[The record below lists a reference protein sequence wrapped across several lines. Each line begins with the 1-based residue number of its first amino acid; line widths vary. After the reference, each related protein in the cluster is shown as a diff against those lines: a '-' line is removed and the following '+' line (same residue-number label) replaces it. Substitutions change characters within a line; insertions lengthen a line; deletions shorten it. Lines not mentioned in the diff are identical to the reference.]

1 MPRVT
6 SAPPQAMTA
15 RRPTVSMIRSPTR
28 RPTIIVPWSATSPSP
43 TWPAAAP
50 CSDRSKD
57 DQFMATSSGN
67 MDAAHSTPTTLR
79 TRAVTGNGRRDEAIG
94 GSWLKSLEVS
104 KTSAWSEVRSSES

>member
-1 MPRVT
+1 
-6 SAPPQAMTA
+6 
-15 RRPTVSMIRSPTR
+15 
-28 RPTIIVPWSATSPSP
+28 
-43 TWPAAAP
+43 
-50 CSDRSKD
+50 
-57 DQFMATSSGN
+57 MATSSGN